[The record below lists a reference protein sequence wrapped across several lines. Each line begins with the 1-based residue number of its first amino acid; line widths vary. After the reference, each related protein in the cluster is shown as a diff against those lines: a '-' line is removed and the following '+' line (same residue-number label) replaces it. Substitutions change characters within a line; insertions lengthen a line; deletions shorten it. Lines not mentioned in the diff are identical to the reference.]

1 MNTTGRIQTSCA
13 SLAVLACALLAGG
26 CTTPNKANIELRKQN
41 ADLRSQIQTLER
53 RHEGDVASLRAA
65 ERMHG
70 TRVPV
75 LPPDRIASLFTV
87 DGLQLG
93 RLTGADPDDP
103 TVIKVYAVPIDA
115 AGDVLKAAGSF
126 SVDAFDLAAKN
137 DNRIGHW
144 EFAVDQAAKDWFGK
158 AMLYT
163 YVLSCPLSEAPQH
176 GDITLRVTFTDAL
189 TQRVFTVQKIVRIS
203 PAAPKQKQG

>member
-1 MNTTGRIQTSCA
+1 MNTIGRIQTGCA
-13 SLAVLACALLAGG
+13 SLAVLACTLLPAG

-41 ADLRSQIQTLER
+41 ADLRSQIETLKR
-53 RHEGDVASLRAA
+53 QHEGDVASLKVA
-65 ERMHG
+65 ERTPG
-70 TRVPV
+70 TTVPV

-93 RLTGADPDDP
+93 SLTGADPDNP
-103 TVIKVYAVPIDA
+103 STIKVYAVPIDA

-144 EFAVDQAAKDWFGK
+144 DFAVDQAAKDWYGK

-163 YVLSCPLSEAPQH
+163 YVLDCPLTRPPQH
-176 GDITLRVTFTDAL
+176 EDITLRVTFTDAL
-189 TQRVFTVQKIVRIS
+189 TQRAFTVQKIVKNFARC
-203 PAAPKQKQG
+203 A